1 MVINVRTSFVCET
14 FADPGGLPPLLRA
27 ATDGLAIAVREL
39 LRAPRL
45 DLNAT
50 APRSG
55 KTALVLASRA
65 GHLEVVQM
73 LLGAGA
79 DVSLGDAKGW
89 TALHFAAWKGHMG
102 ETPVIFYPCG
112 LLWYVCFFL

>member
-1 MVINVRTSFVCET
+1 M

-27 ATDGLAIAVREL
+27 AADGLSVAVREL
-39 LRAPRL
+39 LSAPRL

-65 GHLEVVQM
+65 GHLEVVRM

-79 DVSLGDAKGW
+79 DVTLGDTKGW
-89 TALHFAAWKGHMG
+89 TALHFAAWKGHKG
-102 ETPVIFYPCG
+102 ETSVTAVLVYPI
-112 LLWYVCFFL
+112 LILRSTIII